1 MASTTIAGDK
11 LIRGDRSTNRSRRPP
26 DSEMQH
32 SRKNIYIERDIPTF
46 DWEESGQS
54 ASFSRKPP
62 KHRRSPHVPSAEIPS
77 HRRVSSAMIHNH
89 NTGSAG
95 PGLREIISA
104 NENHS
109 GRSSEVR
116 VGVSQVCSALRA
128 WSSLSGLPSVA
139 VPAVLASRVE
149 GHLRRASTAEEASG
163 GRRMRPV
170 SSQDIMPPGI
180 PLSEVLQHRIV
191 VKKISRC
198 FAPCQARIACA
209 L

>member
-1 MASTTIAGDK
+1 MASTSFSRDK
-11 LIRGDRSTNRSRRPP
+11 LVRGDRPTNRSRRPP

-32 SRKNIYIERDIPTF
+32 KNIYIERDIPTF

-62 KHRRSPHVPSAEIPS
+62 KHRRSPHVPSTEVPS
-77 HRRVSSAMIHNH
+77 HRRVSSAMVNNH

-95 PGLREIISA
+95 PALREIISA

-109 GRSSEVR
+109 RSSEIR

-139 VPAVLASRVE
+139 VPSALASRVE
-149 GHLRRASTAEEASG
+149 GHLRRASTADDASG
-163 GRRMRPV
+163 SRRMRPV
-170 SSQDIMPPGI
+170 SSHDVMPPGI
-180 PLSEVLQHRIV
+180 PLSEVLKYLNHDW
-191 VKKISRC
+191 
-198 FAPCQARIACA
+198 
-209 L
+209 

>member
-1 MASTTIAGDK
+1 
-11 LIRGDRSTNRSRRPP
+11 
-26 DSEMQH
+26 MQH

-62 KHRRSPHVPSAEIPS
+62 KHRRSPHVPSADVPS
-77 HRRVSSAMIHNH
+77 HRRVSSAMINNH

-109 GRSSEVR
+109 IRPSEIR

-139 VPAVLASRVE
+139 VPSALASRVE
-149 GHLRRASTAEEASG
+149 GHLRRASIGDEVSG
-163 GRRMRPV
+163 SSRMRPV
-170 SSQDIMPPGI
+170 SSHDVMPPGI
-180 PLSEVLQHRIV
+180 PLSEVLQM
-191 VKKISRC
+191 K
-198 FAPCQARIACA
+198 
-209 L
+209 